1 MCIVTAFFFLQI
13 FIAFG
18 ELFLSVN
25 WAVVTDILLVSAC
38 KTISIYF
45 GVFSFYQH
53 NIVHNP
59 ASWWATG
66 PPASR
71 KK

>member
-1 MCIVTAFFFLQI
+1 MSIVSKPAFIFTKKKVNAVCIITAFFFLQI

-38 KTISIYF
+38 ETISLF
-45 GVFSFYQH
+45 RVFQLFS
-53 NIVHNP
+53 
-59 ASWWATG
+59 T
-66 PPASR
+66 
-71 KK
+71 